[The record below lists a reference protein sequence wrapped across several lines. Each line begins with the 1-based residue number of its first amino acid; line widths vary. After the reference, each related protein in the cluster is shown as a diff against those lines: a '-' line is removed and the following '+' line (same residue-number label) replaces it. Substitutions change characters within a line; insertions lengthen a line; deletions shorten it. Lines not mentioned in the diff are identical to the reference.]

1 MLIGIGLGPGNPD
14 LLTLAAIKALKESR
28 KVFVPGKLAE
38 KLVSP
43 YAKARILDFPMIQ
56 DKKELS
62 KLWEKNAG
70 IVAVEAKNK
79 MVSFAVLGDPNVF
92 STFSHLKRTIEEKY
106 PDIEITTIPGVS
118 SITAQAARTNTSMD
132 SSFVVS
138 DGSPVNTKII
148 LKSKHPEDV
157 KKTLIEEGFNEFIFA
172 RRLFMEN
179 ELVTGE
185 IPQAGDYFSLMV
197 AKRGKTRI
205 NNKNTHKETSKN
217 DKTNKKIIYFVG
229 AGPGNPKYITVRG
242 RELLES
248 ADFVMYA
255 GSLVNP
261 VVLNYVHGE
270 KLDSF
275 GMKLEDIADVL
286 SKKVDEGKNV
296 VRLHSGDPS
305 LYGAII
311 EQIDCL
317 KKRGIDVEIVPGVT
331 SLFAAAAALKTQ
343 LTINGITET
352 LIITRPAGTTLD
364 KDSIREL
371 SRHNATMAIY
381 LGTDKLRKIMQ
392 EVEYP
397 EETPAAVVYHASWD
411 DELVILGTVG
421 DIADKVEAE
430 RINRSAMIIIG
441 NVLIPHNFKRSHL
454 YG

>member
-1 MLIGIGLGPGNPD
+1 MLIGVGLGPGNPD
-14 LLTLAAIKALKESR
+14 LLTLLAVKALKESR

-43 YAKARILDFPMIQ
+43 YAKAQILDFPMIQ
-56 DKKELS
+56 DKFELS
-62 KLWEKNAG
+62 KLWDKNAG
-70 IVAVEAKNK
+70 IVASEAIQGL
-79 MVSFAVLGDPNVF
+79 VSFAVLGDPNVF
-92 STFSHLKRTIEEKY
+92 STFSHLKRTINKSY
-106 PDIEITTIPGVS
+106 PEIEIMTIPGVS
-118 SITAQAARTNTSMD
+118 SITAQAARTNTSID

-138 DGSPVNTKII
+138 DGSPVDTKII
-148 LKSKHPEDV
+148 LKSKHPQNV
-157 KKTLIEEGFNEFIFA
+157 KKTLENEGFNEFIFA
-172 RRLFMEN
+172 ERLFMEN
-179 ELVTGE
+179 EKVTDD
-185 IPQAGDYFSLMV
+185 IPQIGDYFSLMV
-197 AKRGKTRI
+197 AKKTKKNKDNRRI
-205 NNKNTHKETSKN
+205 V
-217 DKTNKKIIYFVG
+217 YFVG

-286 SKKVDEGKNV
+286 SKKVDEGKTV

-311 EQIDCL
+311 EQIDSL
-317 KKRGIDVEIVPGVT
+317 KKRNIDVEIIPGVT
-331 SLFAAAAALKTQ
+331 SLFAAAAALNTQ

-352 LIITRPAGTTLD
+352 LIITRPAGTTLA
-364 KDSIREL
+364 KDSLREL

-381 LGTDKLRKIMQ
+381 LGTDKLRAIMGS
-392 EVEYP
+392 VEYP
-397 EETPAAVVYHASWD
+397 RETPAAVVYHASWE
-411 DELVILGTVG
+411 DELVIMGTVG
-421 DIADKVEAE
+421 DIADKVEAQGIE
-430 RINRSAMIIIG
+430 RSAMIIIG
-441 NVLIPHNFKRSHL
+441 NVLTPENFKRSHL

>member
-43 YAKARILDFPMIQ
+43 YAKAQILDFPMIL

-70 IVAVEAKNK
+70 IVALEAKK
-79 MVSFAVLGDPNVF
+79 GMVSFAVLGDPNVF

-106 PDIEITTIPGVS
+106 PEIEITTIPGVS

-132 SSFVVS
+132 SSFIVS

-157 KKTLIEEGFNEFIFA
+157 KKTLIEEGFDEFIFA
-172 RRLFMEN
+172 QRLFMEN
-179 ELVTGE
+179 EFITGE
-185 IPQAGDYFSLMV
+185 IPRTGDYFSLMV
-197 AKRGKTRI
+197 AKKGKIRTNI
-205 NNKNTHKETSKN
+205 EYNTKSYKK

-286 SKKVDEGKNV
+286 SNKVNEGKTV

-311 EQIDCL
+311 EQIDSL

-331 SLFAAAAALKTQ
+331 SLFAAAASLKTQ

-352 LIITRPAGTTLD
+352 LIITRPAGTTLM

-397 EETPAAVVYHASWD
+397 EETPAAVVYHASWE

-421 DIADKVEAE
+421 NIADRVEAE
-430 RINRSAMIIIG
+430 GINRSAMIVIG
-441 NVLIPHNFKRSHL
+441 NVLAPQNYKRSHL

>member
-1 MLIGIGLGPGNPD
+1 MLIGVGLGPGNPD

-43 YAKARILDFPMIQ
+43 YAKAHILDFPMIQ

-106 PDIEITTIPGVS
+106 PEIEITTIPGVS
-118 SITAQAARTNTSMD
+118 SITAQAARTNTSLD

-157 KKTLIEEGFNEFIFA
+157 KKTLIEEGFNEFIFG

-205 NNKNTHKETSKN
+205 N
-217 DKTNKKIIYFVG
+217 NKKIIYFVG

-286 SKKVDEGKNV
+286 SNKVDEGKNV

-311 EQIDCL
+311 EQIDSL
-317 KKRGIDVEIVPGVT
+317 KKRGVDVEIVPGVT

-352 LIITRPAGTTLD
+352 LIITRPAGTTLE

-397 EETPAAVVYHASWD
+397 EETPAAVVYHASWE

-421 DIADKVEAE
+421 DIADRVEAE

-441 NVLIPHNFKRSHL
+441 NVLTPHNFKRSHL

>member
-14 LLTLAAIKALKESR
+14 LLTLAAIKTLKESR

-38 KLVSP
+38 KLVLP
-43 YAKARILDFPMIQ
+43 YAKAQILDFPMIQ

-62 KLWEKNAG
+62 KLWAKNAA
-70 IVAVEAKNK
+70 IVANEAKIGI
-79 MVSFAVLGDPNVF
+79 VSFAVLGDPNVF
-92 STFSHLKRTIEEKY
+92 STFSHLKRTMEAKY
-106 PDIEITTIPGVS
+106 PEIEISTIPGVS
-118 SITAQAARTNTSMD
+118 SVTAFAARTNTSID
-132 SSFVVS
+132 SSFIVS
-138 DGSPVNTKII
+138 DGSPVKTKII

-157 KKTLIEEGFNEFIFA
+157 KKTLMKEGFNEFIFA
-172 RRLFMEN
+172 QRLFMDN
-179 ELVTGE
+179 ERVTDQ
-185 IPQAGDYFSLMV
+185 IPQTGDYFSLMV
-197 AKRGKTRI
+197 AKYGKTQT
-205 NNKNTHKETSKN
+205 NN
-217 DKTNKKIIYFVG
+217 NKKIIYFVG

-242 RELLES
+242 RELLET

-261 VVLNYVHGE
+261 VVLNYVKGE

-275 GMKLEDIADVL
+275 GMKLEEIADVL
-286 SKKVDEGKNV
+286 SKKVEEGKVV

-311 EQIDCL
+311 EQMDKL
-317 KKRGIDVEIVPGVT
+317 KMKEIEIEIIPGVT

-352 LIITRPAGTTLD
+352 LIITRPAGTTLE

-381 LGTDKLRKIMQ
+381 LGTDKLRTIMK

-397 EETPAAVVYHASWD
+397 EETPAAVVYHASWE
-411 DELVILGTVG
+411 DELVVLGTVG
-421 DIADKVEAE
+421 DIADRVEAE
-430 RINRSAMIIIG
+430 GIARSAMIIIG
-441 NVLIPHNFKRSHL
+441 NVLTPLNFKRSHL

>member
-1 MLIGIGLGPGNPD
+1 MFFQH
-14 LLTLAAIKALKESR
+14 SR
-28 KVFVPGKLAE
+28 
-38 KLVSP
+38 
-43 YAKARILDFPMIQ
+43 
-56 DKKELS
+56 
-62 KLWEKNAG
+62 
-70 IVAVEAKNK
+70 
-79 MVSFAVLGDPNVF
+79 
-92 STFSHLKRTIEEKY
+92 TLKRTIEVKY
-106 PDIEITTIPGVS
+106 PEIEISTIPGVS
-118 SITAQAARTNTSMD
+118 SVTAYASRTNTSIE
-132 SSFVVS
+132 SSFIVS
-138 DGSPVNTKII
+138 DGSPVRTKIV
-148 LKSKHPEDV
+148 LKSKHPEDI
-157 KKTLIEEGFNEFIFA
+157 KKTLMEEGFNEFIFA
-172 RRLFMEN
+172 QRLFMDN
-179 ELVTGE
+179 EKITDQ
-185 IPQAGDYFSLMV
+185 IPQTGDYFSLME
-197 AKRGKTRI
+197 AKRGKIQT
-205 NNKNTHKETSKN
+205 N
-217 DKTNKKIIYFVG
+217 NKKIIYFVG

-261 VVLNYVHGE
+261 VVLNYVKAE

-286 SKKVDEGKNV
+286 SKKVEEGKTV

-311 EQIDCL
+311 EQMDRL
-317 KKRGIDVEIVPGVT
+317 KKKGIEIEIIPGVT

-352 LIITRPAGTTLD
+352 LIITRPAGTTLE

-381 LGTDKLRKIMQ
+381 LGTDKLRNIMK

-397 EETPAAVVYHASWD
+397 EETPAAVVYHASWE

-421 DIADKVEAE
+421 DIADRVEAE
-430 RINRSAMIIIG
+430 GIARSAMIIIG
-441 NVLIPHNFKRSHL
+441 NVLTPLNFKRSHL